1 MAVENEEVHQPPAAA
16 LEQVIAPPE
25 EAVEFDQPLGSSSSE
40 SEAAQ
45 MLGRALPG
53 VERGWYD
60 ENSDGFRQRKIPS
73 LDELVRA
80 QQSDFLCRKLQ
91 QLVTH
96 GAGYHEQQE
105 EKMVEHP
112 ADAARRGAAERLAHR
127 LFGSK
132 SSFFTMKPD
141 GLLHRISV
149 AGDQIVV
156 PHSERARLLEIL
168 HGTYGG
174 SGGHFAAAKTLAQIL
189 SRFWWPKVARDVEA
203 YCTSCRTCAMV
214 QASSQ
219 SGRRVFEKRSILRE
233 TQPGMVWHLDFIGPF
248 PQAAGGM
255 TYILVAVDEYSGFT
269 GLLATTGTKSKHII
283 SAVKQLIGEHGWM
296 KGLRYDNGNGFGS
309 AEWRRWLDE
318 HHIKRWTIPPRA
330 PQANGK
336 VEIRNRSV
344 KNVMTKVLAE
354 CTRAGV
360 NWLSSLPATQLAINS
375 AVTVAANNHYSP
387 FELFMGRKVRT
398 AVDNAVEMN
407 NSAARAAEARD
418 DIPEEQQEQRNVM
431 DNLLLADSE
440 VESDAEEI
448 ESFADEQAENSNVH
462 HVHDGELDMS
472 TMEGLNKLKREMV
485 QRAGKEAVVKRR
497 ALMKAQQAKENE
509 KLLRSVTEFN
519 EGDAVWLLLRNKRK
533 NDEAFVSTGNLQ
545 APGQMRR
552 VEAIVLERMGLGSTT
567 YRVEYWIHRRG
578 RGGPLKKTTT
588 AKLEQLKRRVM
599 FKTAEDK
606 WKNG

>member
-1 MAVENEEVHQPPAAA
+1 
-16 LEQVIAPPE
+16 
-25 EAVEFDQPLGSSSSE
+25 
-40 SEAAQ
+40 
-45 MLGRALPG
+45 
-53 VERGWYD
+53 
-60 ENSDGFRQRKIPS
+60 
-73 LDELVRA
+73 
-80 QQSDFLCRKLQ
+80 
-91 QLVTH
+91 
-96 GAGYHEQQE
+96 
-105 EKMVEHP
+105 
-112 ADAARRGAAERLAHR
+112 
-127 LFGSK
+127 
-132 SSFFTMKPD
+132 MKPD

-398 AVDNAVEMN
+398 AVDNAVEIN

-418 DIPEEQQEQRNVM
+418 ER
-431 DNLLLADSE
+431 
-440 VESDAEEI
+440 
-448 ESFADEQAENSNVH
+448 AENSNVH

-606 WKNG
+606 WKKE